1 MAFWCIQA
9 TLADSFLADLED
21 LSDDENHDEVFSFKG
36 FLLQRFSLSHN
47 SCEEK
52 YCMGV

>member
-21 LSDDENHDEVFSFKG
+21 LSDDENHDEVFFFDFKV
-36 FLLQRFSLSHN
+36 
-47 SCEEK
+47 SC
-52 YCMGV
+52 YNVQSVS